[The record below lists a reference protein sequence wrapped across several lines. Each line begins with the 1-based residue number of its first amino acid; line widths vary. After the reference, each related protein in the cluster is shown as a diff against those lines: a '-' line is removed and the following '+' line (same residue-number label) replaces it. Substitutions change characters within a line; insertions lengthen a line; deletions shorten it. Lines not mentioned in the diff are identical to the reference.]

1 MSKLLVKTLGAFRT
15 IGLEPEILEAPK
27 GATSITQ
34 LRLLCGQAGRGEVS
48 NMPNS
53 FPQSKSPL
61 LGWVKFAP
69 QLASTL
75 SILVACAV
83 LTGWALD
90 VVGLRNV
97 LTGQPQMVPNT
108 ALSFILASVALWLS
122 RTEQMAR
129 KWSRAAQLCA
139 GVVVIISLVTLAEYL
154 LSQDLGIDK
163 LLFPGALQRSVPS
176 FPGRP
181 SPHTAASFLLLGTSL
196 LLLAVRSVWSRSLSQ
211 YFAIGTALVAMLAL
225 VGYAYR
231 IAFLYS
237 ISPNTGMALHTAL
250 TFLVLSLGCL
260 SARPS
265 YGLVSIVTS
274 ETAGGI
280 MARQLL
286 PTACLLPMVFGG
298 LIVAGQRAG
307 FYDAAFGM
315 AFCAVASIFV
325 LSLLILRN
333 AKTLY
338 RVDLERHQAERD
350 LRKAKDDLEV
360 RVKERTGEL
369 SRVNEVLQSEMVEHV
384 QAEAGRLQLLR
395 QLVTTQEEER
405 RRISRELHD
414 RMGQHVSALILGLK
428 TTKAQCSSPAAPDNW
443 LRLENLADQLAEKVH
458 DLAWELRPAAL
469 DDLGLHTAL
478 SNYLEKWSK
487 RSGIAVDLQD
497 DGLEKPRLPSQVETT
512 VYRVVQEALTNVVK
526 HACPRHVSV
535 ILERHRDQMLAI
547 VEDDGKGFDLET
559 VNNEG
564 SVSQGLGLL
573 GMRERVAL
581 VGGIFNIETE
591 PGSGTTLV
599 MRIPISHA
607 GVSQP

>member
-1 MSKLLVKTLGAFRT
+1 MS
-15 IGLEPEILEAPK
+15 
-27 GATSITQ
+27 
-34 LRLLCGQAGRGEVS
+34 
-48 NMPNS
+48 
-53 FPQSKSPL
+53 
-61 LGWVKFAP
+61 
-69 QLASTL
+69 
-75 SILVACAV
+75 
-83 LTGWALD
+83 
-90 VVGLRNV
+90 
-97 LTGQPQMVPNT
+97 GQPQMVPNT
-108 ALSFILASVALWLS
+108 ALSFILASVALWLA
-122 RTEQMAR
+122 RTEKMAR
-129 KWSRAAQLCA
+129 KWSRAALLCA
-139 GVVVIISLVTLAEYL
+139 AAVVIIGLVTLAEYL
-154 LSQDLGIDK
+154 LSQNLGIDE
-163 LLFPGALQRSVPS
+163 LLFPAALQHNAPS

-196 LLLAVRSVWSRSLSQ
+196 LLLAVRRVWSRGLSQ
-211 YFAIGTALVAMLAL
+211 YFAIGTSLVAMLAL

-260 SARPS
+260 SARPG
-265 YGLVSIVTS
+265 YGLVAIITS
-274 ETAGGI
+274 ETVGGI
-280 MARQLL
+280 MARKLL

-298 LIVAGQRAG
+298 LLVTGQRTG

-315 AFCAVASIFV
+315 ALCAVASIFV

-338 RVDLERHQAERD
+338 RVDLDRRQAERD

-360 RVKERTGEL
+360 RVKDRTGEL
-369 SRVNEVLQSEMVEHV
+369 SRVTEVLQSEMNEHV

-414 RMGQHVSALILGLK
+414 RMGQQVSALILGLK
-428 TTKAQCSSPAAPDNW
+428 TAKAQCSNPAAPDQW
-443 LRLENLADQLAEKVH
+443 LRLENLAIQLAQRVH

-478 SNYLEKWSK
+478 SNYLEKWSQQ
-487 RSGIAVDLQD
+487 SGIAIDLQD

-512 VYRVVQEALTNVVK
+512 VYRVVQEALTNVAK

-535 ILERHRDQMLAI
+535 ILERHCDQMLAI
-547 VEDDGKGFDLET
+547 VEDDGKGFDLAT
-559 VNNEG
+559 MNNARNA
-564 SVSQGLGLL
+564 SHGLGLL

-581 VGGIFNIETE
+581 VGGIFNVETA

-599 MRIPISHA
+599 MRIPISRA

>member
-1 MSKLLVKTLGAFRT
+1 
-15 IGLEPEILEAPK
+15 
-27 GATSITQ
+27 
-34 LRLLCGQAGRGEVS
+34 
-48 NMPNS
+48 MPNG

-61 LGWVKFAP
+61 LGWVKFVP

-97 LTGQPQMVPNT
+97 LPGQPQMVPNT

-122 RTEQMAR
+122 RTEQAR
-129 KWSRAAQLCA
+129 KWSRASLLCA
-139 GVVVIISLVTLAEYL
+139 GAVVIISLVTLAEYL
-154 LSQDLGIDK
+154 LTLDLGIDR
-163 LLFPGALQRSVPS
+163 LLFPAALQQNAPS
-176 FPGRP
+176 LLGRP
-181 SPHTAASFLLLGTSL
+181 SPHTAASFFLLGTSL
-196 LLLAVRSVWSRSLSQ
+196 LLLAVRRVWSKSLSQ

-237 ISPNTGMALHTAL
+237 ISPSTGMALHTAL

-260 SARPS
+260 SARPA
-265 YGLVSIVTS
+265 YGLVSIITS

-298 LIVAGQRAG
+298 LIVAGQRVG

-315 AFCAVASIFV
+315 ALCAVASIFV
-325 LSLLILRN
+325 LSVLILRN
-333 AKTLY
+333 ARTLY

-369 SRVNEVLQSEMVEHV
+369 SRVNEVLQSEMGEHV
-384 QAEAGRLQLLR
+384 KAEAGRLQLLR

-414 RMGQHVSALILGLK
+414 RMGQHISALILGLK
-428 TTKAQCSSPAAPDNW
+428 TTKAQCSSPAATDHW
-443 LRLENLADQLAEKVH
+443 LRLETLADHLAQKVH

-478 SNYLEKWSK
+478 SNYLEKWSE

-512 VYRVVQEALTNVVK
+512 VYRVVQEALTNVDK

-559 VNNEG
+559 MNNEG

-581 VGGIFNIETE
+581 VGGIFNVETE
-591 PGSGTTLV
+591 PGCGTTLV
-599 MRIPISHA
+599 MRIPISQV